1 MAGYDITKIRNVAL
15 LGHGNSGKTSL
26 SEAALFDTGV
36 ISRLGKVD
44 DGNTVSDFDA
54 EEQRRKISVNT
65 SILPLDWDGYRIN
78 ILDTPGYTDFV
89 GEVRSA
95 VRVAEGAVVLLDAVA
110 GVEVGTEL
118 VWQHAND
125 FKLPR
130 LALVNKM
137 DRENADFQKAV
148 ASLEDSLGV
157 RSAVMQLPIGSQ
169 TSFKGV
175 VDLVSR
181 AAYVGSKADKSA
193 VPADMVA
200 QVENAR
206 TQLVEVAAEGDDE
219 LIMKYLDGEDLSEDE
234 IYRGLRLGVA
244 SGKIVPVLC
253 GSSLANIGVQPLL
266 QSIITL
272 LPSPAEAAEIHAKNP
287 ATGGTEVLP
296 PTENG
301 PLAALVFKTTADPF
315 VGRLT
320 YLRVYSGALESDS
333 RAFNSRAE
341 GEERIGQLFV
351 IRGKEQIA
359 VKQLRAG
366 EIGGV
371 AKLSSTVT
379 SDTLCDKGRPLVLEP
394 VTYPKPIFSAAIS
407 PKTKADLDKMGSALT
422 RLVEEDPTLH
432 VSREAE
438 TGETILSGM
447 GESHVDIAA
456 RKLQQKFG
464 VEITVDTPKVPYRE
478 TISRTANA
486 QGRHKKQTGGHGQ
499 YARVVFEVEPLERGT
514 GYEFEN
520 KLFGQSVSRGFLP
533 GIEKGIKQAMEN
545 GVVAGYPV
553 VDVKTAITDGK
564 EHPVDSSEMAF
575 KIASRGAFREATK
588 TASPVL
594 LEPIM
599 NLTVFVEEKNLG
611 DVMSDLSG
619 RRGRISGQNPIGGGI
634 IQVDAQ
640 APQAELLRYAI
651 DLRSMT
657 SGTGSFEVEFSHY
670 SPITGK
676 IAEDV
681 IKAAQAFRTA
691 EAEEE

>member
-1 MAGYDITKIRNVAL
+1 MAGYDIKTIRNVAF
-15 LGHGNSGKTSL
+15 LGHGNSGKTTL
-26 SEAALFDTGV
+26 SEAALFDAGV
-36 ISRLGKVD
+36 VSRLGKVD

-65 SILPLDWDGYRIN
+65 SIIPLDWDGHRIN

-95 VRVAEGAVVLLDAVA
+95 VRVAEGAVVLVDAVA

-130 LALVNKM
+130 LVLINKM

-148 ASLEDSLGV
+148 ASLEASLGV
-157 RSAVMQLPIGSQ
+157 RPAIMQLPIGSQ
-169 TSFKGV
+169 ASFKGV

-181 AAYVGSKADKSA
+181 TAYMSGKADKANVPDDMA
-193 VPADMVA
+193 V
-200 QVENAR
+200 QVENSR
-206 TQLVEVAAEGDDE
+206 TQLIEAAAEGDDE
-219 LIMKYLDGEDLSEDE
+219 LIMKYLDGEELSEEE
-234 IYRGLRLGVA
+234 IFRGLRLGVG
-244 SGKIVPVLC
+244 SGKIVPVVC

-266 QSIITL
+266 RAITTL

-287 ATGGTEVLP
+287 ATGETEVLP
-296 PTENG
+296 ATDNG
-301 PLAALVFKTTADPF
+301 PLAALAFKTTADPF

-333 RAFNSRAE
+333 RVFNARSE
-341 GEERIGQLFV
+341 SEERIGQLFV

-359 VKQLRAG
+359 VEQLRAG
-366 EIGGV
+366 DIGGV

-407 PKTKADLDKMGSALT
+407 PKTKADLDKMGTALN

-438 TGETILSGM
+438 TGQTILSGM

-464 VEITVDTPKVPYRE
+464 VEIAVETPKVPYRE
-478 TISRTANA
+478 TITRTANA

-499 YARVVFEVEPLERGT
+499 FGDVWLRLEPLPRGT
-514 GYEFEN
+514 GFEFAD
-520 KLFGQSVSRGFLP
+520 KVFGGSVPRQYIP
-533 GIEKGIKQAMEN
+533 AVEKGIRETITK
-545 GVVAGYPV
+545 GVLAGYPV
-553 VDVKTAITDGK
+553 VDIQVALYDGSY
-564 EHPVDSSEMAF
+564 HAVDSSEMAF
-575 KIASRGAFREATK
+575 KIAANLGFKKAMEDAG
-588 TASPVL
+588 PVL

-599 NLTVFVEEKNLG
+599 SVTITIPEQYMGDVLGDLNTRRARVQGMEQSHGRSVVTANAPLAEMLHYATTLRSITQGRGVYIMQFSHHEEVPSHVAQQIMQAAKAAEEK
-611 DVMSDLSG
+611 
-619 RRGRISGQNPIGGGI
+619 
-634 IQVDAQ
+634 
-640 APQAELLRYAI
+640 
-651 DLRSMT
+651 
-657 SGTGSFEVEFSHY
+657 
-670 SPITGK
+670 
-676 IAEDV
+676 
-681 IKAAQAFRTA
+681 
-691 EAEEE
+691 

>member
-478 TISRTANA
+478 TITRTANA

-499 YARVVFEVEPLERGT
+499 FGDVWLRLDPLPRGT
-514 GYEFEN
+514 GFEFADEV
-520 KLFGQSVSRGFLP
+520 FGGSVPRQYIP
-533 GIEKGIKQAMEN
+533 AVEKGIRETITK
-545 GVVAGYPV
+545 GILAGYPV
-553 VDVKTAITDGK
+553 VDVKATLYDGSY
-564 EHPVDSSEMAF
+564 HAVDSSEMAF
-575 KIASRGAFREATK
+575 KIAANLGFKKAMEEAG
-588 TASPVL
+588 PVL
-594 LEPIM
+594 VEPIM
-599 NLTVFVEEKNLG
+599 VVTITIPEQYMGDVLG
-611 DVMSDLSG
+611 DLNT
-619 RRGRISGQNPIGGGI
+619 RRARVQGMEQSHGKSVVAAN
-634 IQVDAQ
+634 
-640 APQAELLRYAI
+640 APLAEMLHYATT
-651 DLRSMT
+651 LRSITQGRGVYSM
-657 SGTGSFEVEFSHY
+657 EFSHY
-670 SPITGK
+670 
-676 IAEDV
+676 EDV
-681 IKAAQAFRTA
+681 PTHITQQIMQASKTSDDK
-691 EAEEE
+691 

>member
-499 YARVVFEVEPLERGT
+499 FGDVWLRLDPLPRGT
-514 GYEFEN
+514 GFEFADEV
-520 KLFGQSVSRGFLP
+520 FGGSVPRQYIP
-533 GIEKGIKQAMEN
+533 AVEKGIRETITK
-545 GVVAGYPV
+545 GILAGYPV
-553 VDVKTAITDGK
+553 VDVKATLYDGSY
-564 EHPVDSSEMAF
+564 HAVDSSEMAF
-575 KIASRGAFREATK
+575 KIAANLGFKKAMEEAG
-588 TASPVL
+588 PVL
-594 LEPIM
+594 VEPIM
-599 NLTVFVEEKNLG
+599 VVTITIPEQYMGDVLG
-611 DVMSDLSG
+611 DLNT
-619 RRGRISGQNPIGGGI
+619 RRARVQGMEQSHGKSVVAAN
-634 IQVDAQ
+634 
-640 APQAELLRYAI
+640 APLAEMLHYATT
-651 DLRSMT
+651 LRSITQGRGVYSM
-657 SGTGSFEVEFSHY
+657 EFSHY
-670 SPITGK
+670 
-676 IAEDV
+676 EDV
-681 IKAAQAFRTA
+681 PTHITQQIMQASKTSDDK
-691 EAEEE
+691 